1 MTTYEASRRELSLAA
16 PYAAFCAS
24 FEGLVARTD
33 TYAVGAPGGLAPEE
47 YRARLA
53 SYVGPLD
60 FSLFQKLDHGAVLR
74 GLGIGSTRAATYVF
88 GNALIASE
96 MTRYDVRAGLYVPL
110 RLLVRETA
118 ADDVLVTYDLP
129 SAAMAQFECAEI
141 DAVAHALDDKIQLL
155 LEETIKR
162 IPPAVAA

>member
-1 MTTYEASRRELSLAA
+1 MTTYEASRRELSLAV
-16 PYAAFCAS
+16 PYAAFCAA
-24 FEGLVARTD
+24 FEGLVGRTD
-33 TYAVGAPGGLAPEE
+33 TYAVGTPGDLAPEE

-53 SYVGPLD
+53 SYVGPFD

-74 GLGIGSTRAATYVF
+74 GLGIGSTRATTYVF

-96 MTRYDVRAGLYVPL
+96 MTRHDIRAGLYVPL

-118 ADDVLVTYDLP
+118 ADNVLVTYDLP

-141 DAVAHALDDKIQLL
+141 DAVANALDDKIQVL

-162 IPPAVAA
+162 IQPAVAA